1 MSSVRSLCHFRVPKS
16 LVLLVSLITIS
27 LTLTPHQSYAAIS
40 KVWLTPF
47 TISST
52 CVNSDSKFTITDE
65 MGIDSVRWDFGDPGS
80 GAQNTST
87 EISPTHVFANLGTFT
102 VTLIA
107 YRAGV
112 ADTTTQAITI
122 VTPIA
127 YNFPEPTDT
136 TLCEGQ
142 SLVLTGPVVAGAT
155 YEWSRPDSV
164 GSGISSD
171 TTTTYKLKSERLPDP
186 GFRERILYHDA

>member
-1 MSSVRSLCHFRVPKS
+1 MRSLCHFRIPKS
-16 LVLLVSLITIS
+16 LVLLVSLIAIS
-27 LTLTPHQSYAAIS
+27 LTLTPHQSYAAAS

-112 ADTTTQAITI
+112 A
-122 VTPIA
+122 
-127 YNFPEPTDT
+127 
-136 TLCEGQ
+136 
-142 SLVLTGPVVAGAT
+142 
-155 YEWSRPDSV
+155 
-164 GSGISSD
+164 
-171 TTTTYKLKSERLPDP
+171 
-186 GFRERILYHDA
+186 